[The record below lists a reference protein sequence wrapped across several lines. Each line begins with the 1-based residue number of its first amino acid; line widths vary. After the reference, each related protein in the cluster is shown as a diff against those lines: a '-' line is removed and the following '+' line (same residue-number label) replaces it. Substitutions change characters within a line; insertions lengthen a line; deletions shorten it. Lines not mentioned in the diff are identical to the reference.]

1 MYQWLW
7 WPWGGGQ
14 SRLIWMD
21 MDWIQTYLIGL
32 LDSGQGQLTPSRE
45 TGKDGDKFELS
56 LFMKPSWW
64 GRRSWCWGWRSNVLR
79 VKANRSETEG
89 VFCWL
94 FGTPDHNRWLFGTPY
109 ISPNDCHSQCDHCFP
124 CFRLRSTHHQMFFIH
139 KLIWTNFDNFD
150 RVTVRFGQLSRC
162 NFYHNT
168 FVKPIVVTWVKE
180 QRFQSLSNQLWWNH
194 QFESSHSLS
203 DSLNHKR
210 RDGVISSQ
218 SAIHLLL

>member
-1 MYQWLW
+1 MLW
-7 WPWGGGQ
+7 
-14 SRLIWMD
+14 
-21 MDWIQTYLIGL
+21 
-32 LDSGQGQLTPSRE
+32 
-45 TGKDGDKFELS
+45 
-56 LFMKPSWW
+56 
-64 GRRSWCWGWRSNVLR
+64 

-89 VFCWL
+89 VVLLIVWN
-94 FGTPDHNRWLFGTPY
+94 TRSQKVVVWNTR
-109 ISPNDCHSQCDHCFP
+109 SPNDCHSHCDHCFP

-168 FVKPIVVTWVKE
+168 FVKTIVVTWVKE